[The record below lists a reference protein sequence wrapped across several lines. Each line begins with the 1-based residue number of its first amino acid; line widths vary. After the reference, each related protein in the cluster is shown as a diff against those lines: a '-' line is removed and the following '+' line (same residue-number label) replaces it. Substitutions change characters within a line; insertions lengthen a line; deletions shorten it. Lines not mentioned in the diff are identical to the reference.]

1 MDKIKVDVTEL
12 TEAIN
17 RSLSFFIL
25 TRDKDATINLFAKLI
40 KGVGV
45 DLKDAE
51 GKWVTVDVVLGQLI
65 DIFVELISE
74 VASAMQEEGAE
85 FSMDGYEGDR
95 FVDRDIDDIDDLDKI
110 VEKLEEEEKYARAI
124 ERLEQEKKE
133 GKDILN

>member
-51 GKWVTVDVVLGQLI
+51 GKWVSVDVVLGQLI
-65 DIFVELISE
+65 DIFVELINE

-95 FVDRDIDDIDDLDKI
+95 FVDGDIDDLDKI

>member
-25 TRDKDATINLFAKLI
+25 TRDKDAMINLFAKLI
-40 KGVGV
+40 KSVGV

-65 DIFVELISE
+65 DIFVELINE

-95 FVDRDIDDIDDLDKI
+95 FVDGDIDDLDKI

>member
-25 TRDKDATINLFAKLI
+25 TRDKEATINLFAKLI

-65 DIFVELISE
+65 DIFIELINE

-85 FSMDGYEGDR
+85 LSVGGYEGDR
-95 FVDRDIDDIDDLDKI
+95 FIDRDIDDLDKTI
-110 VEKLEEEEKYARAI
+110 EELEEEEEYVRAI

>member
-40 KGVGV
+40 KSGGV

-65 DIFVELISE
+65 DIFVELINE

-95 FVDRDIDDIDDLDKI
+95 FVDGDIDDLDKI

>member
-25 TRDKDATINLFAKLI
+25 TRDKEATINLFAKLI

-51 GKWVTVDVVLGQLI
+51 GKWVSVDVVLGQLI
-65 DIFVELISE
+65 DIFVELINE

-95 FVDRDIDDIDDLDKI
+95 FVDGDIDDLDKI

>member
-25 TRDKDATINLFAKLI
+25 TRDKEATINLFAKLI

-65 DIFVELISE
+65 DIFIELINE
-74 VASAMQEEGAE
+74 VASAMQEEGVE
-85 FSMDGYEGDR
+85 FSVDGYEGDR
-95 FVDRDIDDIDDLDKI
+95 FIDGDIDDLDKTI
-110 VEKLEEEEKYARAI
+110 EELEEEEKYVRAI

>member
-40 KGVGV
+40 KSVGV

-51 GKWVTVDVVLGQLI
+51 GKWVTVDVVLEQLI
-65 DIFVELISE
+65 DIFVELINE

-85 FSMDGYEGDR
+85 FSIDGYEGDR
-95 FVDRDIDDIDDLDKI
+95 FVDRDIDDLDKI
-110 VEKLEEEEKYARAI
+110 AEELEEEEKYARAI

>member
-25 TRDKDATINLFAKLI
+25 TRDKEATINLFAKLI

-65 DIFVELISE
+65 DIFIELINE

-85 FSMDGYEGDR
+85 FSVDGYEGDR
-95 FVDRDIDDIDDLDKI
+95 FIDGDFDDLDKTI
-110 VEKLEEEEKYARAI
+110 EELEEEEKYVRAI

>member
-25 TRDKDATINLFAKLI
+25 TRDKEATINLFAKLI

-65 DIFVELISE
+65 DIFIELINE

-85 FSMDGYEGDR
+85 FSVDGYEGDR
-95 FVDRDIDDIDDLDKI
+95 FIDRDIDDLDKTI
-110 VEKLEEEEKYARAI
+110 EELEEEEKYVRAI

>member
-25 TRDKDATINLFAKLI
+25 TRDKEATINLFAKLI

-65 DIFVELISE
+65 DIFIELINE
-74 VASAMQEEGAE
+74 VASAMQKEGAE

-95 FVDRDIDDIDDLDKI
+95 FVDGDNDDIDKI
-110 VEKLEEEEKYARAI
+110 VEELEEEEEYVRAI

>member
-25 TRDKDATINLFAKLI
+25 TRDKEATINLFAKLI

-65 DIFVELISE
+65 DIFIELINE

-85 FSMDGYEGDR
+85 FSVDGYEDDR
-95 FVDRDIDDIDDLDKI
+95 FIDGDIDDLDKTI
-110 VEKLEEEEKYARAI
+110 EALEEEEEYVRAI

>member
-45 DLKDAE
+45 DLKDTE
-51 GKWVTVDVVLGQLI
+51 GKWVSVDVVLGQLI
-65 DIFVELISE
+65 DIFVELINE

-85 FSMDGYEGDR
+85 FSMGGYEGDR
-95 FVDRDIDDIDDLDKI
+95 FIDGDIDDLDKTI
-110 VEKLEEEEKYARAI
+110 EELEEEEKYVRAI

>member
-25 TRDKDATINLFAKLI
+25 TRDKEATINLFAKLI

-65 DIFVELISE
+65 DIFIELINE

-85 FSMDGYEGDR
+85 FSVDGYEDDR
-95 FVDRDIDDIDDLDKI
+95 FVDGDIDDLDKTI
-110 VEKLEEEEKYARAI
+110 EALEEEEEYVRAI

>member
-25 TRDKDATINLFAKLI
+25 TRDKEATINLFAKLI

-65 DIFVELISE
+65 DIFIELINE

-85 FSMDGYEGDR
+85 FSVDGYEDDR
-95 FVDRDIDDIDDLDKI
+95 FVDGDIDDLDKTI
-110 VEKLEEEEKYARAI
+110 EALEEEEEYVRAI
-124 ERLEQEKKE
+124 ERLEREKKE

>member
-65 DIFVELISE
+65 DIFVELINE

-95 FVDRDIDDIDDLDKI
+95 FVDRDIDDLDKI

>member
-25 TRDKDATINLFAKLI
+25 TRDKEATINLFAKLI

-65 DIFVELISE
+65 DIFIELINE

-85 FSMDGYEGDR
+85 FSVDGYEDDR
-95 FVDRDIDDIDDLDKI
+95 FVDGDIDDLDKTI
-110 VEKLEEEEKYARAI
+110 KALEEEEEYVRAI
-124 ERLEQEKKE
+124 ERLEREKKE

>member
-25 TRDKDATINLFAKLI
+25 TRDKGATINLFAKLI
-40 KGVGV
+40 KSVGV

-65 DIFVELISE
+65 DIFVELINE

-85 FSMDGYEGDR
+85 FSIDGYEGDR
-95 FVDRDIDDIDDLDKI
+95 FVDRDIDDLDKI

>member
-40 KGVGV
+40 KSVGV

-51 GKWVTVDVVLGQLI
+51 GKWVSVDVVLGQLI
-65 DIFVELISE
+65 DIFVELINE

-95 FVDRDIDDIDDLDKI
+95 FVDRDIDDLDKI
-110 VEKLEEEEKYARAI
+110 AEEIEEEEKYVRAI

>member
-40 KGVGV
+40 KSVGV

-95 FVDRDIDDIDDLDKI
+95 FVDRDIDDLDKI
-110 VEKLEEEEKYARAI
+110 AEELEEEEKYVRAI

>member
-40 KGVGV
+40 KSVGV

-51 GKWVTVDVVLGQLI
+51 GKWVTVDVVLEQLI
-65 DIFVELISE
+65 DIFVELINE

-85 FSMDGYEGDR
+85 FSIDGYEGDR
-95 FVDRDIDDIDDLDKI
+95 FVDRDIDDLDKI
-110 VEKLEEEEKYARAI
+110 AEELEEEEKYARAI
-124 ERLEQEKKE
+124 ERLEQEKIE

>member
-65 DIFVELISE
+65 DIFVELINE

-85 FSMDGYEGDR
+85 FSVDGYEGDR
-95 FVDRDIDDIDDLDKI
+95 FVDRDIDDLDKI
-110 VEKLEEEEKYARAI
+110 VEKLEEKEKYARAI

>member
-25 TRDKDATINLFAKLI
+25 TRDKDATINLFSKLI

-65 DIFVELISE
+65 DIFVELINE

-95 FVDRDIDDIDDLDKI
+95 FVDGDIDDLDKI
-110 VEKLEEEEKYARAI
+110 VEKLEEEDKYARAI

-133 GKDILN
+133 GKDIIN

>member
-51 GKWVTVDVVLGQLI
+51 GKWVTVDVVLEQLI
-65 DIFVELISE
+65 DIFVELINE

-95 FVDRDIDDIDDLDKI
+95 FVDGDIDDLDKI

>member
-25 TRDKDATINLFAKLI
+25 TRDKEATINLFAKLI

-65 DIFVELISE
+65 DIFIELINE

-85 FSMDGYEGDR
+85 FSVDGYDGNS
-95 FVDRDIDDIDDLDKI
+95 FIGGDIDDLDKTI
-110 VEKLEEEEKYARAI
+110 EELEEEEKYVRAI

>member
-1 MDKIKVDVTEL
+1 MDKIKVDMTEL

-51 GKWVTVDVVLGQLI
+51 GKWVSVDVVLGQLI
-65 DIFVELISE
+65 DIFVELINE

-95 FVDRDIDDIDDLDKI
+95 FVDGDIDDLDKI

>member
-65 DIFVELISE
+65 DIFVELINE

-85 FSMDGYEGDR
+85 FSVDGYEGDR
-95 FVDRDIDDIDDLDKI
+95 FVDGDIDDLDKI

>member
-1 MDKIKVDVTEL
+1 MDKIKIDVTEL

-25 TRDKDATINLFAKLI
+25 TRDKEATINLFAKLI

-65 DIFVELISE
+65 DIFIELINE

-85 FSMDGYEGDR
+85 LSVDGYEGDR
-95 FVDRDIDDIDDLDKI
+95 FIDRDIDDLDKTI
-110 VEKLEEEEKYARAI
+110 EELEEEEEYVRAI
-124 ERLEQEKKE
+124 ERLEREKKE

>member
-65 DIFVELISE
+65 DIFVELINE

-95 FVDRDIDDIDDLDKI
+95 FVDGDIDDLDKI

>member
-65 DIFVELISE
+65 DIFVELINE

-95 FVDRDIDDIDDLDKI
+95 FVDGDIDDIDKI